1 MGAIMLPLFHNKSK
15 CGSFFS
21 FEFKNN
27 SFMTKGSNLSNLKMC
42 ITHYFHKNHN
52 SQIGFKSH
60 ISILEQNISRFT
72 LYVANMY
79 NSYENMEIQ
88 LQT

>member
-15 CGSFFS
+15 CGFLFS
-21 FEFKNN
+21 FKFKNN
-27 SFMTKGSNLSNLKMC
+27 SFKIKRSNHSNLKVC

-52 SQIGFKSH
+52 SQIGFKTH

-72 LYVANMY
+72 LYVENMY
-79 NSYENMEIQ
+79 NSYENLEIQ